1 MVARQGF
8 IALML
13 GLLIYKQWPA
23 SGLWAIGLFVG
34 IEMLFNGWVWI
45 MLAFDL
51 RAVKRTAA

>member
-1 MVARQGF
+1 
-8 IALML
+8 
-13 GLLIYKQWPA
+13 
-23 SGLWAIGLFVG
+23 LWAIGLFVG